1 MNNVQIKKTDPVF
14 TDQRG
19 SIFDL
24 LDDAIIQHV
33 GIITSK
39 KGTIRGN
46 HYHLKQDQYNYIFSG
61 KVKLLTRNIEGD
73 SKLVESHILVPGDF
87 VSIPTKVIH
96 TMEFLED
103 TVFLDLNSES
113 RSNDGYEKDTI
124 RVQIQ

>member
-1 MNNVQIKKTDPVF
+1 MNRVQIKKITSVF

-24 LDDAIIQHV
+24 LDDAIIKHV
-33 GIITSK
+33 GLITSK
-39 KGTIRGN
+39 RGTIRGN

-61 KVKLLTRNIEGD
+61 KVKLLTRHIEED
-73 SKLVESHILVPGDF
+73 PNMTDSHILAPGDF
-87 VSIPTKVIH
+87 VFIPTQIIH